1 MSETAIYVPVFE
13 GPSWA
18 TFAAEWK
25 PGYSSRFCNTWYGM
39 LISKLSQV
47 MGEHM
52 GQSIADL
59 ETMNDSQEQVQAVG
73 KTQELKKQQAIPTD
87 YKKFW

>member
-1 MSETAIYVPVFE
+1 
-13 GPSWA
+13 
-18 TFAAEWK
+18 
-25 PGYSSRFCNTWYGM
+25 
-39 LISKLSQV
+39 
-47 MGEHM
+47 M